1 MNLAPA
7 LGGTNQLF
15 ATNGGRLISFDLTA
29 RAIGWSRQ
37 ASFTGSVTVTPT
49 ELYVVNSGQV
59 ESHKVSDGSLVG
71 TWVPPE
77 GAVKPPLIVTKNLLF
92 ASTTAATYAVELTS
106 LRQVWSYPAGGALAL
121 TKDGLLLIA
130 QSTGKLSAITVK

>member
-7 LGGTNQLF
+7 LGGANQLF

-29 RAIGWSRQ
+29 RAIGWSHK
-37 ASFTGSVTVTPT
+37 ASFTGSVSVTPT

-59 ESHKVSDGSLVG
+59 EARQASDGSLVG
-71 TWVPPE
+71 MWVPPE

-92 ASTTAATYAVELTS
+92 ASTTAATYAVDLAS
-106 LRQVWSYPAGGALAL
+106 RRQVWSYPAGGALTL

-130 QSTGKLSAITVK
+130 QTTGKLTAITIK